1 MVECNPSLID
11 DFRDTV
17 IVNVIDTVLIPELI
31 VSGFVDVSILDTA
44 LITDIDSGVQIEII
58 TSPFEG
64 LKLESDTIPR
74 FNVKATA
81 IIPRDTVIVIRNVVV
96 PCPDPI
102 VVDDVSGSIDS
113 IRMKFGAIGF
123 VFGIITILLVLR
135 MVRFVVGEPPD

>member
-17 IVNVIDTVLIPELI
+17 KVNVIDTLLIPELI
-31 VSGFVDVSILDTA
+31 VSGLVDVSQLDTA
-44 LITDIDSGVQIEII
+44 LITDIDSGIKIEII

-74 FNVKATA
+74 FRVKATA
-81 IIPRDTVIVIRNVVV
+81 TIPRDTMIVIRDVIV

-102 VVDDVSGSIDS
+102 VVDDISGSLDS
-113 IRMKFGAIGF
+113 IKMKIGIVGF
-123 VFGIITILLVLR
+123 VIGIITVLLILR
-135 MVRFVVGEPPD
+135 MVKFVVRERTD